1 VTVIK
6 SISVTTRVAYV
17 CGLLLILSGLIHF
30 GILIG
35 SGASWEGPLSFR
47 KPGAFGL
54 SFGVTLITLTWVSQ
68 FVRLG
73 PRTRGFL
80 IAAFTMAC
88 LFEATL
94 VSMQAWRG
102 VPSHFNVSTPFDA
115 RVAGSLAIGGAA
127 LVLVIVT
134 LAIASFR
141 RNNAAPISMMIA
153 IRTGFVALVLAQ
165 AIGGLMIAKGMT
177 LMRGGH
183 PQLAYAT
190 GGTFKPMHAVT
201 MHGIQLLPVAA
212 WLLSYV
218 DLSERQ
224 RSALVLALALGYLV
238 VVIITTAFVV

>member
-1 VTVIK
+1 MTVM
-6 SISVTTRVAYV
+6 TRVAYV

-35 SGASWEGPLSFR
+35 TGASWEGPLSFR

-73 PRTRGFL
+73 PRTRRFL
-80 IAAFTMAC
+80 IAAFTLAC
-88 LFEATL
+88 VVETTL
-94 VSMQAWRG
+94 VSLQAWRG
-102 VPSHFNVSTPFDA
+102 VPSHFNVTTPFDA
-115 RVAGSLAIGGAA
+115 RIAGSLAIGGAV

-134 LAIASFR
+134 LAIAAFR
-141 RNNAAPISMMIA
+141 RNDAVPISMMIA

-165 AIGGLMIAKGMT
+165 VVGALMIAKGMA

-190 GGTFKPMHAVT
+190 GGTFKPIHAVT
-201 MHGIQLLPVAA
+201 MHGIQLLPVVA

-218 DLSERQ
+218 DLTERQ
-224 RSALVLALALGYLV
+224 RSAIVFALAAGYLGL
-238 VVIITTAFVV
+238 VIITTAFVV